1 MTRRD
6 LLSQQ
11 DILVENNF
19 DFLRFLL
26 ALSVFC
32 THYDRIFGEYFINFP
47 ITISRS
53 VSSFFVISGML
64 IFRSCLRSSSLRS
77 FWEKRFRRILPAYVL
92 IVLLV
97 VVLFFPFSS
106 LGVRD
111 YLFSSDMVKYLFANL
126 TTLNFL
132 HPGLPGVM
140 DGAAVNPS
148 LWTIKIELLLYLSTP
163 LWVMLYERFDRSLSL
178 FVVAIFSIVSV
189 LLRWHADVTGVA
201 VYDLVGKWGSLS
213 ACYLAGISLYLYR
226 DLLQRY
232 KWHLFVPCLLLLL
245 VADAPY
251 VVEAVLP
258 FALGVVLFVV
268 AFSFPFLNGFGRIGD
283 LSYGI
288 YVYHGP
294 IIFFTICL
302 GWKLSLLGFAATLTI
317 TLLVAF
323 LSWHLLEKRVLKR
336 S

>member
-1 MTRRD
+1 MSDRRMM
-6 LLSQQ
+6 LEQ
-11 DILVENNF
+11 DIPVENNF
-19 DFLRFLL
+19 DLLRLIL

-32 THYDRIFGEYFINFP
+32 THYDRIFGERMINFP
-47 ITISRS
+47 ITISTS
-53 VSSFFVISGML
+53 VSSFFVISGFL
-64 IFRSCLRSSSLRS
+64 IYRSCLRSSSLRS

-97 VVLFFPFSS
+97 IALFFPFSTFG
-106 LGVRD
+106 LRD
-111 YLFSSDMVKYLFANL
+111 YIFSSDMVKYLLANL

-163 LWVMLYERFDRSLSL
+163 LWVLLYERLDRSLSL
-178 FVVAIFSIVSV
+178 FVVTLFSVVSV

-201 VYDLVGKWGSLS
+201 VYDLVGKWGSLA

-232 KWHLFVPCLLLLL
+232 KWYLFVPCLLLLL
-245 VADAPY
+245 VTDAPY
-251 VVEAVLP
+251 VIEAVLP

-268 AFSFPFLNGFGRIGD
+268 AFSFPFLNGFGKFGD

-294 IIFFTICL
+294 VIFFTICL
-302 GWKLSLLGFAATLTI
+302 GWKLSLLGFVATLAI
-317 TLLVAF
+317 TLLSAF
-323 LSWHLLEKRVLKR
+323 LSWHLLEKRVLRR